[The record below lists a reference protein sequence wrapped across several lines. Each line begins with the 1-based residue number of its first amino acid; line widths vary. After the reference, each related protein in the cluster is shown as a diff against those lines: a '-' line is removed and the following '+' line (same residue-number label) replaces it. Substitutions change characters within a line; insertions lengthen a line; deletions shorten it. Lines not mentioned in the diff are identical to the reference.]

1 MKQYYKIINDE
12 IVFFKNPLIVGESQI
27 FNPTEDMLIE
37 QGWQEYVSPVPTE
50 EELLQEAKLNKIAE
64 IEDYDKS
71 DAVNSFSI
79 GGVDMWLD
87 FNLRQQL
94 RTSIIA
100 YQKLNEQTVTKW
112 FNGVE
117 YTFTTEQWMTMLNTL
132 EVYASEA
139 LNVTEAHKA
148 EVNALTSIQDIE
160 NYDITLDYPNKLQF

>member
-1 MKQYYKIINDE
+1 MKQYYKIINNE
-12 IVFFKNPLIVGESQI
+12 MVFFKNPLIVGKSQV

-37 QGWQEYVSPVPTE
+37 QGWQEYIPPVPTE

-117 YTFTTEQWMTMLNTL
+117 YTFTTEQWMNMLNTL

-148 EVNALTSIQDIE
+148 AVNALTSIQDIE
-160 NYDITLDYPNKLQF
+160 DYDITLDYPNKLQF

>member
-1 MKQYYKIINDE
+1 M
-12 IVFFKNPLIVGESQI
+12 VFFKNPLIVGEAQI

-37 QGWQEYVSPVPTE
+37 QGWQEYIPPVPTE

-64 IEDYDKS
+64 IEEYDKS

-100 YQKLNEQTVTKW
+100 YQKLNEQTVSKW

-148 EVNALTSIQDIE
+148 AVNALTSIQDIE
-160 NYDITLDYPNKLQF
+160 DYDITLDYPNKLQF

>member
-12 IVFFKNPLIVGESQI
+12 MVFFKNPLIVGETQV

-37 QGWQEYVSPVPTE
+37 QGWQEYIPPVPTE

-117 YTFTTEQWMTMLNTL
+117 YTFTTEQWMNMLNAL

-148 EVNALTSIQDIE
+148 AVNALTSIQDIE
-160 NYDITLDYPNKLQF
+160 DYDITLDYPNKLQF

>member
-1 MKQYYKIINDE
+1 MKQYYKLINNE
-12 IVFFKNPLIVGESQI
+12 IVFFKNPLIVGEAQV
-27 FNPTEDMLIE
+27 FNPTEEMLIE
-37 QGWQEYVSPVPTE
+37 QGWQEYIPPVPTE

-71 DAVNSFSI
+71 DAVNSFTI
-79 GGVDMWLD
+79 GGVNMWLD
-87 FNLRQQL
+87 FNTRQQL

-100 YQKLNEQTVTKW
+100 YQKLNEQTVSKW

-117 YTFTTEQWMTMLNTL
+117 YTFTTEQWMTMLNAL
-132 EVYASEA
+132 EYYASEA

-160 NYDITLDYPNKLQF
+160 NYDITLDYANKLQF